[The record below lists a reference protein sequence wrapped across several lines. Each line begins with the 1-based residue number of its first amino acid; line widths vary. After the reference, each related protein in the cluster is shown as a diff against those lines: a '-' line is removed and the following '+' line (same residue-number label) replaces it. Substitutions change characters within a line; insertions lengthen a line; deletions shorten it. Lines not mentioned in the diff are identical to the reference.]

1 MSEARIIAL
10 EEVMK
15 EISNMMVDDVDR
27 DAILSQIDSKCL
39 ENDIDK
45 EQVVADVE
53 NIHNLLDEQGASRK
67 KIERTMES
75 PLTAYDK
82 YRYIK
87 LVKSFILDIKNHA
100 YANKKSEDIKTI
112 LEEESDYRVIMFSK
126 NKSLVGLRK
135 SIPKLVKI
143 VREMK
148 AKDKTEEEIIAFLY
162 KHLFSYIKF

>member
-112 LEEESDYRVIMFSK
+112 LEEEPDYRVIMFSK

>member
-112 LEEESDYRVIMFSK
+112 LEEEPDYRVIMFSK
-126 NKSLVGLRK
+126 NKSLDMFV
-135 SIPKLVKI
+135 
-143 VREMK
+143 
-148 AKDKTEEEIIAFLY
+148 
-162 KHLFSYIKF
+162 IKFP

>member
-1 MSEARIIAL
+1 MSKTRVLVL
-10 EEVMK
+10 EEIMRNV
-15 EISNMMVDDVDR
+15 SNMMIDNIDR
-27 DAILSQIDSKCL
+27 DNILSEINIQCL
-39 ENDIDK
+39 EHDIDA
-45 EQVVADVE
+45 EQVIADVE

-67 KIERTMES
+67 KIERTMKS

-100 YANKKSEDIKTI
+100 YANNKSEDIKTI
-112 LEEESDYRVIMFSK
+112 LEEEPDYRVIMFSK

>member
-1 MSEARIIAL
+1 MSKTRVLAL
-10 EEVMK
+10 EEIMRNV
-15 EISNMMVDDVDR
+15 SNMMIDNIDR
-27 DAILSQIDSKCL
+27 DNILSEINIQCL
-39 ENDIDK
+39 EHDIDA
-45 EQVVADVE
+45 EQVVSDVGDIHSLLE
-53 NIHNLLDEQGASRK
+53 NQGASNK
-67 KIERTMES
+67 KIERTMQT
-75 PLTAYDK
+75 PLAAYEK
-82 YRYIK
+82 YKYIK

-112 LEEESDYRVIMFSK
+112 LEEEPDYRVIMFSK

>member
-1 MSEARIIAL
+1 MSETRIIAL
-10 EEVMK
+10 EEVMR
-15 EISNMMVDDVDR
+15 EVSNMMMDDADR
-27 DAILSQIDSKCL
+27 NTILSQINSKCL
-39 ENDIDK
+39 ENDINK

-75 PLTAYDK
+75 PLIAYDK

-112 LEEESDYRVIMFSK
+112 LEEKPDYRVIMFSK

-148 AKDKTEEEIIAFLY
+148 TKDKTEEEIIAFLY

>member
-1 MSEARIIAL
+1 MSEARIMAL
-10 EEVMK
+10 EEAMK
-15 EISNMMVDDVDR
+15 EISNMMMDDVDR
-27 DAILSQIDSKCL
+27 DTILSQIDSKCL

-112 LEEESDYRVIMFSK
+112 LEEEPDYRVIMFSK